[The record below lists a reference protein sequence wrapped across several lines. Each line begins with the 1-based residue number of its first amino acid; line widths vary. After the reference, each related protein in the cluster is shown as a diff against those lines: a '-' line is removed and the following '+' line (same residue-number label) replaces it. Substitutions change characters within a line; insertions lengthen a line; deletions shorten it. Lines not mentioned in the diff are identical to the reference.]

1 MIVKINSWPL
11 GKKKL
16 NTNKIK
22 TNIFANMHS
31 SRNTWK
37 LFKDK
42 KFFNNEIIAVDNMF
56 IRDD

>member
-1 MIVKINSWPL
+1 
-11 GKKKL
+11 
-16 NTNKIK
+16 
-22 TNIFANMHS
+22 MHS